1 MRRFEVVSDEFRKFP
16 DSKIILP
23 TRATIGSAGYDFC
36 TPIDFVMDSGKL
48 VKIHT
53 DIKAKVP
60 NYEVLML
67 YIRSSLGIKKNIQLA
82 NLVGIIDSDYYNNLD
97 NDGNIILAL
106 INKSF
111 DQVFFKAGDK
121 LAQGI
126 FMSYQTVDDESEAE
140 LLKTRHG
147 GIGSTGK

>member
-1 MRRFEVVSDEFRKFP
+1 MRRFEVVSNEFRKFP
-16 DSKIILP
+16 GSKIILP

-36 TPIDFVMDSGKL
+36 TPIDFVMDSGEL

-67 YIRSSLGIKKNIQLA
+67 YIRSSLGIKKNIELA

-121 LAQGI
+121 LVQGI
-126 FMSYQTVDDESEAE
+126 FMSYQTVDDENETE